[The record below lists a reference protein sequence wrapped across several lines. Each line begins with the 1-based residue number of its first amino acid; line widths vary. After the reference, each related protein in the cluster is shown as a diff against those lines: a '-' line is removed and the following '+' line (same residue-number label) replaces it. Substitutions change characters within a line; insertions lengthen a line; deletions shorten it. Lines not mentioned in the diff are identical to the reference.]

1 MTNEN
6 VKEIASI
13 AWKGAANAH
22 RMYPDNKHTFNEYWI
37 ESESQFNKFYNH
49 DVSRRLPN
57 AEDVKRWYQ
66 LLVGESEIEL
76 QKDIDTTLCQSLK
89 AEKWDDFEK

>member
-22 RMYPDNKHTFNEYWI
+22 RMYPENKHTFSEYWNGA
-37 ESESQFNKFYNH
+37 ESQFNKFCQP
-49 DVSRRLPN
+49 DVSGEFAAFRKFVKDLIGST
-57 AEDVKRWYQ
+57 EYDV
-66 LLVGESEIEL
+66 IE
-76 QKDIDTTLCQSLK
+76 KEW
-89 AEKWDDFEK
+89 EKQAANFR